1 MDTSLLD
8 FISFTLGI
16 IIGFIG
22 YLIFNVI
29 YNTAEYLRYE
39 VYKKEK
45 KFKNTKTNKSKIGEK
60 NGR

>member
-16 IIGFIG
+16 ILGFTS

-29 YNTAEYLRYE
+29 YNMAEYLKYE

-45 KFKNTKTNKSKIGEK
+45 NFKNTKKNK
-60 NGR
+60 